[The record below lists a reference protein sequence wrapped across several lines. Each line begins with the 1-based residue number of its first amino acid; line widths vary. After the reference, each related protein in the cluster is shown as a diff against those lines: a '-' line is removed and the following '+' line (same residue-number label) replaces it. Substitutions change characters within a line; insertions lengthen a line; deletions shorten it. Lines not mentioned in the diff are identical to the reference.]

1 MPRNSLT
8 FEVCIDTAAGY
19 AACEGV
25 VDRIELCSALDVGG
39 LTPCP
44 GLIAAAQDSTIPSHV
59 MIRPR
64 AGDFCYDV
72 TDQKA
77 MRASIEAVKKAGLAG
92 VVIGASKGDQLDL
105 AALRDLVAS
114 AEGLEVTLHRVIDLV
129 SDPLAAKEQAIDL
142 GIHRILT
149 SGGAPR
155 AVDGQTTLSAMQEAA
170 KGRIEIMVGSGV
182 SASNVAELA
191 QNTGITSFHA
201 SCSTAIPVAKHL
213 HHFGFA
219 KTQKVTDRD
228 TVLNFRKTLDSL
240 TA

>member
-19 AACEGV
+19 AACAGV

-44 GLIAAAQDSTIPSHV
+44 GLLAAAQESDIPSHA

-64 AGDFCYDV
+64 AGDFCYGAA
-72 TDQKA
+72 DQKA

-92 VVIGASKGDQLDL
+92 VVISAAKGDQLDI
-105 AALRDLVAS
+105 ATLRELVAA
-114 AEGLEVTLHRVIDLV
+114 AEGLDITLHRVIDLLPA
-129 SDPLAAKEQAIDL
+129 PLSAMEQAIDL

-155 AVDGQTTLSAMQEAA
+155 AEDGQSTLQAMQAAA

-182 SASNVAELA
+182 SVSNLAELA
-191 QNTGITSFHA
+191 TNTGITSFHA
-201 SCSTAIPVAKHL
+201 SCSTAIPVEEHL

-228 TVLNFRKTLDSL
+228 TVLAFRKTLDTLS
-240 TA
+240 A

>member
-1 MPRNSLT
+1 MSRNNLT

-44 GLIAAAQDSTIPSHV
+44 GLIAAAQDSAIASHV

-64 AGDFCYDV
+64 AGDFCYDQ

-77 MRASIEAVKKAGLAG
+77 MRASIEAVQKAGLAG

-105 AALRDLVAS
+105 TALRDLVSA
-114 AEGLEVTLHRVIDLV
+114 AEGLEVTLHRVIDLLPA
-129 SDPLAAKEQAIDL
+129 PLAAMEQAIDL

-155 AVDGQTTLSAMQEAA
+155 AVDGQATLRAMQKVA

-182 SASNVAELA
+182 SVSNLAELA

-201 SCSTAIPVAKHL
+201 SCSTTIPVAEHL

-219 KTQKVTDRD
+219 KTQKITDRD
-228 TVLNFRKTLDSL
+228 TVLAFHNTLDNLAS
-240 TA
+240 

>member
-8 FEVCIDTAAGY
+8 FEVCIDTTAGF
-19 AACEGV
+19 AACDGV

-44 GLIAAAQDSTIPSHV
+44 GLIAAAQESTIPSHV

-64 AGDFCYDV
+64 AGDFCYDAA
-72 TDQKA
+72 DLKA
-77 MRASIEAVKKAGLAG
+77 MRASVEAVKQAGLAG
-92 VVIGASKGDQLDL
+92 VVIGASKDDQLDFTAL
-105 AALRDLVAS
+105 SDLIAA
-114 AEGLEVTLHRVIDLV
+114 AEGVEVTLHRVIDLLPN
-129 SDPLAAKEQAIDL
+129 PLAAMEQAIDL
-142 GIHRILT
+142 GFHRILT

-155 AVDGQTTLSAMQEAA
+155 AVDGQATLRAMQEAS

-182 SASNVAELA
+182 SVSNLAELA

-201 SCSTAIPVAKHL
+201 SCSTAIPVPEHL

-219 KTQKVTDRD
+219 KVQKITDRD
-228 TVLNFRKTLDSL
+228 TVLAFRKTLDSL
-240 TA
+240 SA

>member
-19 AACEGV
+19 AACADV

-44 GLIAAAQDSTIPSHV
+44 GLIAAAQDSAVPSHV

-64 AGDFCYDV
+64 AGDFCYDA

-92 VVIGASKGDQLDL
+92 VVIGASKGDQLDIVT
-105 AALRDLVAS
+105 LRELVAA
-114 AEGLEVTLHRVIDLV
+114 AEGLEVTLHRVIDLLPE
-129 SDPLAAKEQAIDL
+129 PLSAMEQAIDL

-155 AVDGQTTLSAMQEAA
+155 AEDGQATLQAMQAAA

-182 SASNVAELA
+182 SVSNLAELA
-191 QNTGITSFHA
+191 TNTGITSFHA
-201 SCSTAIPVAKHL
+201 SCGTAIPVAEHL

-228 TVLNFRKTLDSL
+228 TVLAFRKTLDTLS
-240 TA
+240 A

>member
-19 AACEGV
+19 AACDGV

-44 GLIAAAQDSTIPSHV
+44 GLIAAAQDSAIPSHV

-64 AGDFCYDV
+64 AGDFCYNT

-77 MRASIEAVKKAGLAG
+77 MRASIEAVKQADLAG
-92 VVIGASKGDQLDL
+92 VVVGASKGDQLDL
-105 AALRDLVAS
+105 AALRELVDA
-114 AEGLEVTLHRVIDLV
+114 AKGLEVTLHRVIDLV
-129 SDPLAAKEQAIDL
+129 ADPLAAMEQAIDL

-155 AVDGQTTLSAMQEAA
+155 AVDGQATLSAMQAAA

-182 SASNVAELA
+182 SASNLAELA

-201 SCSTAIPVAKHL
+201 SCSAAVPVAEHL

-219 KTQKVTDRD
+219 KTQKITDRD
-228 TVLNFRKTLDSL
+228 TVLNFRETLDGL

>member
-1 MPRNSLT
+1 MPRNSLA

-19 AACEGV
+19 AACDGV
-25 VDRIELCSALDVGG
+25 VNRIELCSALDVGG

-44 GLIAAAQDSTIPSHV
+44 GLIAAAQDSDIPSHV

-64 AGDFCYDV
+64 AGDFCYDR

-105 AALRDLVAS
+105 TALRDLVSA

-129 SDPLAAKEQAIDL
+129 ADPLAAMEQAISL
-142 GIHRILT
+142 GFDRILT

-155 AVDGQTTLSAMQEAA
+155 AVDGQATLSAMQAAA

-182 SASNVAELA
+182 SASNLAELT
-191 QNTGITSFHA
+191 QNTGITSFHT
-201 SCSTAIPVAKHL
+201 SCSTAIPVAEHL

-228 TVLNFRKTLDSL
+228 TVLKFRKALDSL